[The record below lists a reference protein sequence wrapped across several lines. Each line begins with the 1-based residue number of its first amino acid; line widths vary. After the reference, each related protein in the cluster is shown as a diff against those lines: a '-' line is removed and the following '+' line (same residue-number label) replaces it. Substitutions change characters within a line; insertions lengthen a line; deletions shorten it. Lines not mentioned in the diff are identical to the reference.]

1 MTEEFKIRIAK
12 IEDRKHIMDFIKS
25 YWSDSHI
32 LAHDLTLFDF
42 QYLENDKLSF
52 AIALDQKNKI
62 VGILGYISYNHLKD
76 NQDIVLALW
85 KVIPN
90 LSDPFLGVKLIYFIQ
105 ENVKPKFMHCVGIN
119 KNIIGIYKYL
129 GFNTGKLHHYA
140 AFNKNCKKFNI
151 AVPPANLKSINKS
164 KSYIFTETKSLTKS
178 LDKLY
183 NSSFYEKKVP
193 YKSRS
198 FFMKRYENHPYFQYK
213 FHEVT
218 SKSFFKGFIVSRV
231 IHCNGSQA
239 LRIIEVVAEDDNI
252 GKIIDESATIINS
265 SNFEYI
271 DVYLSNLNN
280 KIFQIKNFEDIS
292 NSKNIIVPDHFEPY
306 ERKNIDIH
314 FMTSSEQGAILF
326 KGDGDQDRPSLKNE
340 TMGI

>member
-1 MTEEFKIRIAK
+1 MTEEFKIRMAK
-12 IEDRKHIMDFIKS
+12 VEDRKHIMGFIKS

-32 LAHDLTLFDF
+32 LAHDQTLFDF
-42 QYLENDKLSF
+42 QHLENDRLSF
-52 AIALDQKNKI
+52 AIALDLKNKI
-62 VGILGYISYNHLKD
+62 VGILGYISYDYLEN

-105 ENVKPKFMHCVGIN
+105 ENIKPRFIHCVGIN
-119 KNIIGIYKYL
+119 KNILGIYKYL
-129 GFNTGKLHHYA
+129 GFNTGKLQHYA
-140 AFNKNCKKFNI
+140 AFNKSCKKFNI

-164 KSYIFTETKSLTKS
+164 KSYIFTETASLNKS

-183 NSSFYEKKVP
+183 NSDFYEEKVP

-218 SKSFFKGFIVSRV
+218 TKDFFKGFIVSRV
-231 IHCNGSQA
+231 INYNNSNA
-239 LRIIEVVAEDDNI
+239 LRIIEVVAEDDYI
-252 GKIIDESATIINS
+252 GEIIDEFATTINS
-265 SNFEYI
+265 STFEYI

-280 KIFQIKNFEDIS
+280 KTFQIKNFEDIS
-292 NSKNIIVPDHFEPY
+292 SSNKIIVPDHFEPF
-306 ERKNIDIH
+306 ERKNIDIY

-326 KGDGDQDRPSLKNE
+326 KGDGDQDRPN
-340 TMGI
+340 I